1 MKLTNNDPDDHRCS
15 SKTNCLPAFSLSLF
29 LCFPF
34 RLSFLSIFIH
44 FNLIY
49 SISLHFNLIISQ
61 LTVQINCQFNWI
73 VCSIELSVETKWQFN
88 SNESNTFIA
97 QPKHQQQ
104 HNRKANTNT
113 NVNSSATFFLFF
125 LFAVH
130 WMSGRLTI
138 SWLNVY
144 WTLTLSFQINTFT
157 SKPRLTPLQ
166 KQDQQQHRDFIE
178 QHIF

>member
-1 MKLTNNDPDDHRCS
+1 MLIQ
-15 SKTNCLPAFSLSLF
+15 TNCLPAFSLSLF

-34 RLSFLSIFIH
+34 KLLFLSIFIH

-61 LTVQINCQFNWI
+61 LTVQINFQFNSI
-73 VCSIELSVETKWQFN
+73 VCSIQLSVETKWQFN

-113 NVNSSATFFLFF
+113 NVNSSATFFIPF
-125 LFAVH
+125 
-130 WMSGRLTI
+130 I
-138 SWLNVY
+138 CCPLNVRK
-144 WTLTLSFQINTFT
+144 TDHKLTECLLNFNLIISNQHFHTKTKANSIAKARSTTTQ
-157 SKPRLTPLQ
+157 RL
-166 KQDQQQHRDFIE
+166 HRITYFLGGSLAI
-178 QHIF
+178 I

>member
-1 MKLTNNDPDDHRCS
+1 MKLTNNRSTNNDPDDHRCS

-34 RLSFLSIFIH
+34 RLPFLSIFIH
-44 FNLIY
+44 FDLIY

-88 SNESNTFIA
+88 SNESNTFIS
-97 QPKHQQQ
+97 QSKRQQQ

-113 NVNSSATFFLFF
+113 NVNSSATFFILF
-125 LFAVH
+125 
-130 WMSGRLTI
+130 I
-138 SWLNVY
+138 CCPLNVRK
-144 WTLTLSFQINTFT
+144 TDHKLTEYLLNFNHIILN
-157 SKPRLTPLQ
+157 
-166 KQDQQQHRDFIE
+166 QHFHTKTKANFIAKTRPTAT
-178 QHIF
+178 